1 MTQRRHS
8 ALSLLLRLRHQGD
21 NGFMGCRKQYAAL
34 PYVVSRD
41 GIELCLITSRGTGRW
56 LIPKGWP
63 QKGMAPHA
71 LAALEAFEEAGL
83 KGQIDPRPIGS
94 FRYMKRLDDGSE
106 IECDVSVYP
115 MLVDYQAII
124 WPEHEQRTIMWVK
137 PQQIIDF
144 LDDEKLSHLVRK
156 FARGS
161 SLSRT

>member
-1 MTQRRHS
+1 
-8 ALSLLLRLRHQGD
+8 
-21 NGFMGCRKQYAAL
+21 MGCRKQYGSL

-63 QKGMAPHA
+63 QKGMAPHK

-83 KGQIDPRPIGS
+83 KGRIDPRPIGS
-94 FRYMKRLDDGSE
+94 FRYMKQLGDGSK

-115 MLVDYQAII
+115 MMVDFQAII

-137 PQQIIDF
+137 PQEAAELVDN
-144 LDDEKLSHLVRK
+144 EKLADIL
-156 FARGS
+156 RGFTHESSRS
-161 SLSRT
+161 SLGGNHEWRRRIPC